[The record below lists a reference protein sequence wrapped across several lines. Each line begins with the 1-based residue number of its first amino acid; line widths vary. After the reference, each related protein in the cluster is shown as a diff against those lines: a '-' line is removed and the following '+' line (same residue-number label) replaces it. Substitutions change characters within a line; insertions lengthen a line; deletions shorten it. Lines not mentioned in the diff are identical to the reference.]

1 MENMIN
7 EDNLLDTS
15 VNKKEIYTG
24 NDGNIALNNKNI
36 PFIDNDNDGSNYS
49 SDEEEEEEGEGQ
61 YASDSDIKEITPETS
76 IHNITDN
83 QIPGEWRCDMYN
95 FFYEKGKSRGT
106 ENQVRNR
113 IIELFMWHDTNDII
127 TANDIPFSSNSNK
140 SFRAKIKS
148 HVNKFFNNMEATNY
162 NNVKNRAM
170 FMELFT
176 RLLLDLPKNKFE
188 HLVDFSQKSN
198 YLYSFFDQRILSH
211 FLKMDTCNRSRGT
224 LYIKAML
231 YDMHRSQ
238 PEDFEALL
246 SVMKNKDF
254 LMAFKHFYL
263 IAAFTI

>member
-1 MENMIN
+1 
-7 EDNLLDTS
+7 
-15 VNKKEIYTG
+15 
-24 NDGNIALNNKNI
+24 
-36 PFIDNDNDGSNYS
+36 
-49 SDEEEEEEGEGQ
+49 
-61 YASDSDIKEITPETS
+61 
-76 IHNITDN
+76 
-83 QIPGEWRCDMYN
+83 MYN

-148 HVNKFFNNMEATNY
+148 HLNKFLNYMEATTNY

-198 YLYSFFDQRILSH
+198 YLYSFFDQRILSY

-263 IAAFTI
+263 IAAFTIKRLFDHSLNNEYSRVSEKVKEHANLKVPEDKRIEQTDICLTPIKSKRKLIMPNRCRIHKKHKKLN